1 MTRSIGRKLF
11 YRIFFV
17 FILVLAIVVAGQFS
31 ASVQKKSS
39 DQIVFKYTELNA
51 LQEFKSSLQ
60 QLIIPVNSYAKN
72 TERNE
77 FHLFKILL
85 NDVRLKYNRCKKV
98 VSPKHKVLLRESFQ
112 RMNTHIDIIENHFF
126 KMNVISGPDT
136 SKQFIS
142 IMALGINKEVAHLDI
157 LLQEI
162 KKGINKNIIISN
174 TSYLHSSITRL
185 MLGLLTI
192 LAIIIGG
199 YMFSKKMTKPIHTMV
214 EFTKKISQDD
224 LDTKVVINTN
234 DELHILADSFNLM
247 IENLKKTTV
256 SRNYLD
262 DILKSM
268 FNPLIVT
275 DNNGIIKSVNHST
288 TKLFEY
294 TDEELIGK
302 DIGLLFDNSL
312 INNESPFFCIKKLMS
327 KRTTQNAEL
336 ICQSKSGNIIPA
348 LFSCSVIKKQNGEMD
363 GLVVVLYNLL
373 EKKEI
378 ETKLENIRKENT
390 IAINEAQEEER
401 LRIAIEL
408 HDGLGQLLTAISYF
422 IQNYFIEQMKD
433 NAEYQDNLNHL
444 HTLLDYAIIE
454 AKDISHDLIPI
465 ALKDFGLK
473 VAVKRLIDQANKRSK
488 INFEFNAFNFEQR
501 IDVKLEKSLYRI
513 CQEAV
518 NNMVKHSKAKN
529 ADFQIIMHENLLSLV
544 IEDDG
549 VGFDTSKVKNSHSDE
564 KSGIGLMSMEE
575 RVIAFN
581 GSITINSEKDKG
593 TEILI
598 EIPC

>member
-11 YRIFFV
+11 YRIFIV

-31 ASVQKKSS
+31 ASIQKKSS

-72 TERNE
+72 TERSE

-85 NDVRLKYNRCKKV
+85 NDVRQKYNRCKKV
-98 VSPKHKVLLRESFQ
+98 VSPKYKVLLRESFQ
-112 RMNTHIDIIENHFF
+112 RMNAHIDIIENHFF
-126 KMNVISGPDT
+126 KMNVISGTDT
-136 SKQFIS
+136 TKQFIR

-157 LLQEI
+157 ILKEI
-162 KKGINKNIIISN
+162 KKSIDNNIKIFD
-174 TSYLHSSITRL
+174 TSYFHSSLTRL
-185 MLGLLTI
+185 MLGFVTI

-199 YMFSKKMTKPIHTMV
+199 YFFSKKMTNPIIKMV
-214 EFTKKISQDD
+214 EFTQKISQDD
-224 LDTKVVINTN
+224 LDTRVEINTN
-234 DELHILADSFNLM
+234 DELNILSDSFNLM

-275 DNNGIIKSVNHST
+275 DNNGIIKSVNLST
-288 TKLFEY
+288 SKLFEY
-294 TDEELIGK
+294 SDKELIGK
-302 DIGLLFDNSL
+302 DIGLLFDNTL
-312 INNESPFFCIKKLMS
+312 IDNENPFFCIKKLMS

-336 ICQSKSGNIIPA
+336 ICQSKSGHIIPA

-363 GLVVVLYNLL
+363 GLVVVLYNLT
-373 EKKEI
+373 ERKNI
-378 ETKLENIRKENT
+378 ESKLENIRNEKT

-408 HDGLGQLLTAISYF
+408 HDGLGQQLTAISYF
-422 IQNYFIEQMKD
+422 IQNYFYEYNNSDVEYINNIE
-433 NAEYQDNLNHL
+433 HL
-444 HTLLDYAIIE
+444 QKLLDDTIIE
-454 AKDISHDLIPI
+454 TKDISHDLIPI

-473 VAVKRLIDQANKRSK
+473 AAIIRLLEQASERSG
-488 INFEFNAFNFEQR
+488 IRFEFNAFNFEQR
-501 IDVKLEKSLYRI
+501 IDEKLEKSLYRI

-518 NNMVKHSKAKN
+518 NNTLKHSKAKH
-529 ADFQIIMHENLLSLV
+529 AGFQIVKHDHLLSLV

-549 VGFDTSKVKNSHSDE
+549 IGFDLSKINAKD
-564 KSGIGLMSMEE
+564 KSGIGLISMKE
-575 RVIAFN
+575 RVTAFN
-581 GSITINSEKDKG
+581 GSFTINSEIEKG

-598 EIPC
+598 EIPIQN